1 VPPRGP
7 LLDLPLELRADPHS
21 RSAAAPPRAEP
32 AEPLSVAE
40 LDRRL
45 KRAVESSGRVEV
57 AGEVRGLR
65 EVSSGHVY
73 FSLKDER
80 EDAVIDCVLYRAA
93 SPRARTVVKEGARV
107 VLAGR
112 ATLWAP
118 RGRLQFT
125 VEDARPIGRGALLE
139 ALERLKAKLHAEGLF
154 SPTRKRRLPPA
165 PRVVGVVTSSDGAAI
180 HDLITVAFRRGAVRL
195 VLARAP
201 VQGPSAAARIQRAL
215 EMLARHP
222 EVEVIVLTRGGGSA
236 DDLAAYDDEDLARAI
251 AACAVPVV
259 SAVGHETDVSIADL
273 VADARA
279 ATPSQ
284 AAEMLVPDTRAR
296 REALRHLEAR
306 MRRAVLLSVT
316 ERRRA
321 VDRGRA
327 ALEATTIG
335 RVTAGRAAL
344 ASLERRLNARHPRA
358 ELQAARADLSPLV
371 ARLDGAIATR
381 LAEARGTI
389 ATSAARLD
397 ALSPLRVLARGYA
410 IATDE
415 RGVALQDASS
425 VAPGDRI
432 DVRLHRGTV
441 RARVD
446 EVNLE
451 GDEP

>member
-1 VPPRGP
+1 MPPRGP
-7 LLDLPLELRADPHS
+7 SLDLPFERAA
-21 RSAAAPPRAEP
+21 SAEATAASKDAT
-32 AEPLSVAE
+32 PLSVAE

-45 KRAVESSGRVEV
+45 KRAVESSGRVDV

-65 EVSSGHVY
+65 EVSSGHAY

-93 SPRARTVVKEGARV
+93 SPRARAVIKEGARV
-107 VLAGR
+107 VLGGR

-125 VEDARPIGRGALLE
+125 VEDARPMGRGALLE

-154 SPTRKRRLPPA
+154 SPDRKRRLPPA
-165 PRVVGVVTSSDGAAI
+165 PKVVGVVTSSDGAAI
-180 HDLITVAFRRGAVRL
+180 HDLVTVAFRRGAVRL

-236 DDLAAYDDEDLARAI
+236 DDLAAYDDEGLARAI

-284 AAEMLVPDTRAR
+284 AAEMLVPDARAR
-296 REALRHLEAR
+296 REAPRHLEAR
-306 MRRAVLLSVT
+306 MRRAVLQRVA

-327 ALEATTIG
+327 ALAASSLARIA
-335 RVTAGRAAL
+335 AGRASL

-358 ELQAARADLSPLV
+358 ELQAARADLLPLV
-371 ARLDGAIATR
+371 ARLDAAIATR
-381 LAEARGTI
+381 LASARGTI

-410 IATDE
+410 IATDA
-415 RGVALQDASS
+415 RGVALQDATS
-425 VAPGDRI
+425 VAAGDPI
-432 DVRLHRGTV
+432 DIRLHRGSL
-441 RARVD
+441 RALVD
-446 EVNLE
+446 VVFSE